1 MNAAL
6 LILIAAPLAAGL
18 LSLVVRTRPVMERL
32 QLAHAVVLWAA
43 MAAVVGSVAAGDEVA
58 VGSLLHTDPL
68 SAFMDFMLAFVAGT
82 ALFYAVGYMGE
93 ELSRGH
99 LNFPRYRRF
108 FVYFDLFLFA
118 MMLAVNLDNIALMW
132 IAVEGST
139 ISAALSVGFDRTK
152 AALEAGWK
160 YIILNF
166 VGIALALFGTV
177 LVYYTSEHV
186 LGVGME
192 ALSWTALHRAA
203 GSASGGLNPVVLK
216 MAFVFVMIG
225 YGTKAGV
232 APMHTWLPDAHAEA
246 PTPISAMLSGL
257 MLNLGLYAVLRLKSI
272 VDPAVGVVFTGSI
285 MLGLGLLSMAIAAIF
300 MLIQRDYK
308 RLLAYSSIEHMGIV
322 LIGFGVGGPIGVFG
336 GFFHMLN
343 HALTKSAAFYA
354 AGMVL
359 LRHGHKIIQGVTGLW
374 RQAPA
379 VGGGLFLAGVALAG
393 LPPFGLFISEILIA
407 TAAYRYQH
415 WIAYLFL
422 ALLALAFAT
431 LIAPLSRMTLGEAP
445 SESLAVTYSS
455 DRLMTSALGINLAA
469 MVVIGLLLPVVSLD
483 WLLPISALVEAKAVF
498 P

>member
-1 MNAAL
+1 MNVAL
-6 LILIAAPLAAGL
+6 LLLIGAPVASGL
-18 LSLVVRTRPVMERL
+18 LSLGVRTRPAMERL
-32 QLAHAVVLWAA
+32 QLAHAVAIWAA
-43 MAAVVGSVAAGDEVA
+43 MAAVVAGVVTEGA
-58 VGSLLHTDPL
+58 VSFSPLLRADAL
-68 SAFMDFMLAFVAGT
+68 SAFLDLMLAFIGGT
-82 ALFYAVGYMGE
+82 ALCYAIGYMGE

-99 LNFPRYRRF
+99 LTFPRYRRF

-118 MMLAVNLDNIALMW
+118 MVLAVNLDNIALMW

-160 YIILNF
+160 YIVLNF

-186 LGVGME
+186 LGVTME
-192 ALSWTALHRAA
+192 ALSWTALHQAA
-203 GSASGGLNPVVLK
+203 GRLNPVVLK

-225 YGTKAGV
+225 YGTKAGA

-246 PTPISAMLSGL
+246 PTPVSAMLSGL

-272 VDPAVGVVFTGSI
+272 VDPAVGPGFAGSI
-285 MLGLGLLSMAIAAIF
+285 MLGLGLLSMAIAATF

-308 RLLAYSSIEHMGIV
+308 RLLGYSSIEHMGIMF
-322 LIGFGVGGPIGVFG
+322 IGFGIGGPLGLFG

-343 HALTKSAAFYA
+343 HALAKSAAFYA
-354 AGMVL
+354 AGMTL
-359 LRHGHKIIQGVTGLW
+359 LRHGHKMIERVTGLA

-379 VGGGLFLAGVALAG
+379 AGSGLFLAAVALAG

-407 TAAYRYQH
+407 TSAYRYSH
-415 WIAYLFL
+415 GIAYLFL

-431 LIAPLSRMTLGEAP
+431 LVAPLSRMTLGAAP
-445 SESLAVTYSS
+445 EESLAVTSGP
-455 DRLMTSALGINLAA
+455 DRLMTTALGINLAA
-469 MVVIGLLLPVVSLD
+469 MSLIGLLVPVISLD
-483 WLLPISALVEAKAVF
+483 WLLPISALLEAKAGL

>member
-1 MNAAL
+1 M
-6 LILIAAPLAAGL
+6 
-18 LSLVVRTRPVMERL
+18 V
-32 QLAHAVVLWAA
+32 
-43 MAAVVGSVAAGDEVA
+43 
-58 VGSLLHTDPL
+58 
-68 SAFMDFMLAFVAGT
+68 
-82 ALFYAVGYMGE
+82 
-93 ELSRGH
+93 
-99 LNFPRYRRF
+99 
-108 FVYFDLFLFA
+108 
-118 MMLAVNLDNIALMW
+118 LAVNLDNIALMW

-186 LGVGME
+186 LGVSME
-192 ALSWTALHRAA
+192 ALSWVSLHRVA
-203 GSASGGLNPVVLK
+203 GELNPVVLK

-272 VDPAVGVVFTGSI
+272 VDPAVGAAFAGSI
-285 MLGLGLLSMAIAAIF
+285 MLGLGLLSMAIAATF

-308 RLLAYSSIEHMGIV
+308 RLLAYSSIEHVGIA

-343 HALTKSAAFYA
+343 HALAKSAAFYA

-359 LRHGHKIIQGVTGLW
+359 LCHGHKMIDRVTGLV
-374 RQAPA
+374 RQAPV
-379 VGGGLFLAGVALAG
+379 VGAGLLLAAVALAG
-393 LPPFGLFISEILIA
+393 LPPFGLFVSEVLIA
-407 TAAYRYQH
+407 TAAYRH
-415 WIAYLFL
+415 HHGIAYLFL
-422 ALLALAFAT
+422 VLLALAFAT
-431 LIAPLSRMTLGEAP
+431 LIAPLSRMTLGEPVA
-445 SESLAVTYSS
+445 ENLAMTDRSR
-455 DRLMTSALGINLAA
+455 RLMTSALGINLAA
-469 MVVIGLLLPVVSLD
+469 MSVVGLLMPAFFLD
-483 WLLPISALVEAKAVF
+483 LFIPMAALFEAKEGL